1 MIILGKGYLY
11 RSAFDYFY
19 PLLENDKNEM
29 TLSTVQSSILPDL
42 NLLTLECSQ
51 HYVAYVNT
59 HTHVTVTHWA
69 YRRKYILFYCM
80 IVV

>member
-11 RSAFDYFY
+11 RSVFAYLY
-19 PLLENDKNEM
+19 SLLENDKKNEI
-29 TLSTVQSSILPDL
+29 TLSTVQSSILPDF

-59 HTHVTVTHWA
+59 YTHVTVTHWA
-69 YRRKYILFYCM
+69 
-80 IVV
+80 